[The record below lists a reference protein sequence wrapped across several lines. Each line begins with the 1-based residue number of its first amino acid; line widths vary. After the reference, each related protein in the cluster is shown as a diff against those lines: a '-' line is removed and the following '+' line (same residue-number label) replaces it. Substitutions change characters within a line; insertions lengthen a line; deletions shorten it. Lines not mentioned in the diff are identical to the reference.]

1 MTNSTKSILQSAID
15 QKVIDDLKE
24 QLMNDIHNKT
34 ASMANKPYDWS
45 SIQWDDS
52 ISKITTWPPVQQTTT
67 PWPPLHQTTTTTP
80 TIPWQY
86 PYYGQ
91 PSDDYESQNMAR
103 RMASLE
109 RTVKEAVE
117 KMKEAQC
124 ELARKNA
131 FIEKFATSM
140 ALILMDPEKLAKLEG
155 MKDLYEQYIML
166 GKMIHGPE
174 FDKLLAGLR

>member
-1 MTNSTKSILQSAID
+1 MTNSSKSILQSAID
-15 QKVIDDLKE
+15 LKVIDDLKQ
-24 QLMNDIHNKT
+24 QLMDDIHNKT
-34 ASMANKPYDWS
+34 TNTANNPINWKN
-45 SIQWDDS
+45 IKWDDQ
-52 ISKITTWPPVQQTTT
+52 ITTWPPVQQTTT
-67 PWPPLHQTTTTTP
+67 TPISPW
-80 TIPWQY
+80 

-91 PSDDYESQNMAR
+91 PSDDYEHQNMAR
-103 RMASLE
+103 RLANLE
-109 RTVKEAVE
+109 RTVKEALE

-155 MKDLYEQYIML
+155 MKDLYDQYIML

-174 FDKLLAGLR
+174 FDKMLNGLR